1 MPDTPVAASRRRSR
15 VLVLQALY
23 ETDTVHHDINE
34 TLEDGLENKDFLKSD
49 REFAREV
56 VRGVLANQEEL
67 DNIIVSMAPSWPL
80 NQMAVVDRNI
90 LRFAI
95 YEMTKWGK
103 SPHKVAINEA
113 VELAKRFGSENS
125 QKFVNGVLGSVHQEY
140 VESKYKIKMEG

>member
-1 MPDTPVAASRRRSR
+1 MSDTSVASSRRRSR
-15 VLVLQALY
+15 VFVLQALY
-23 ETDTVHHDINE
+23 ETDTVHHDISAI
-34 TLEDGLENKDFLKSD
+34 LEDSLGNKDLLKSD

-56 VRGVLANQEEL
+56 VQGVLANREEL
-67 DNIIVSMAPSWPL
+67 DNIIVAMAPSWPL
-80 NQMAVVDRNI
+80 KQMAVVDRNI

-95 YEMTKWGK
+95 YEMIKWRK

-140 VESKYKIKMEG
+140 IESK

>member
-1 MPDTPVAASRRRSR
+1 MPDTSIASSRRRSR
-15 VLVLQALY
+15 VFVLQALY
-23 ETDTVHHDINE
+23 ETDTVHHDISAI
-34 TLEDGLENKDFLKSD
+34 LEDSLGNKDLLKSD

-56 VRGVLANQEEL
+56 VQGVLANREEL
-67 DNIIVSMAPSWPL
+67 DNIIVAMAPSWPL
-80 NQMAVVDRNI
+80 KQMAVVDRNI

-95 YEMTKWGK
+95 YEMIKWRK

-140 VESKYKIKMEG
+140 IESK

>member
-1 MPDTPVAASRRRSR
+1 MPDTSIASSRRRSR
-15 VLVLQALY
+15 VFVLQALY
-23 ETDTVHHDINE
+23 ETDTVHHDISAI
-34 TLEDGLENKDFLKSD
+34 LEDSLGNKDLLESD

-56 VRGVLANQEEL
+56 VQGVLANREEL
-67 DNIIVSMAPSWPL
+67 DNIIVAMAPSWPL
-80 NQMAVVDRNI
+80 KQMAVVDRNI

-95 YEMTKWGK
+95 YEMIKWRK

-140 VESKYKIKMEG
+140 IESK

>member
-1 MPDTPVAASRRRSR
+1 MSDTPAASSRRRSR
-15 VLVLQALY
+15 VLVLQAHY
-23 ETDTVHHDINE
+23 ETDTVHHDTST
-34 TLEDGLENKDFLKSD
+34 TLEDGLENNNLLKSD

-56 VRGVLANQEEL
+56 VLGVLANREEL

-80 NQMAVVDRNI
+80 SQMAVVDRNI

-95 YEMTKWGK
+95 FEMTKWEK
-103 SPHKVAINEA
+103 TKLIDAVDPQKVAINEA

-140 VESKYKIKMEG
+140 VESK